1 MGETMG
7 SQTEL
12 DETARQALDELEAY
26 LEGRDPRELGELVLP
41 LASRWVLNDAGLDVQ
56 RLSRDAEL
64 LVRATPLS
72 DKILLGFPDHVA
84 YWVSQRMM
92 VDEHE
97 TEQPDQAAARLQA
110 ARAALA
116 QRAGLVRDA
125 GFPLV
130 AAGFDAVLASAV
142 TARPPDAPLW
152 VAMAHRIGE
161 SVLDV

>member
-1 MGETMG
+1 MGEETP
-7 SQTEL
+7 SDAEL
-12 DETARQALDELEAY
+12 DATAREALAELEAY
-26 LEGRDPRELGELVLP
+26 LQGRDPRQLGELVLP
-41 LASRWVLNDAGLDVQ
+41 LASRWVLNDAGLDVA
-56 RLSRDAEL
+56 RLRREAEL

-92 VDEHE
+92 IDEHE
-97 TEQPDQAAARLQA
+97 VEQPAQAAVRLRA

-116 QRAGLVRDA
+116 QRAALVREA

-130 AAGFDAVLASAV
+130 AVGFEAVLASSTA
-142 TARPPDAPLW
+142 ARPPDAALW
-152 VAMAHRIGE
+152 LAMAHRIGE